1 MNTYQEALESG
12 WERLD
17 SMKPLTKKEIK
28 ESNLTS
34 INKTMLLCYYG
45 HNHTVN
51 PSLFYMAVYSSN
63 IPSIIKILVINGHY
77 PDWSLYCRNVKIYTF
92 LEKIFPID
100 KENNNAYL
108 MSITRGDTELFKYL
122 HGTNHNMSGNN
133 MSGNNDVLIAGANDR
148 RDILE
153 FLRIKNADFNKVN
166 NAGEDLT
173 YIACKHN
180 LHYILTTYC
189 SRDYHR
195 LGITYA
201 AELGYLECLR
211 HFNYNPMQIKRIFFI
226 AAKLGHYDNLVWI
239 LQTWPELKN
248 SVSNGYNALHIACA
262 HNRINNVR
270 LLSEHI
276 GINSTAHN
284 GDTAL
289 HMACYAGNSI
299 EMIDVLVDLGADVH
313 MKNIYSDTPL
323 SLCSNAEV
331 FSYLEN
337 IINRGHYARIM
348 QIPEGIRTI
357 PEGIMAMPEGIRT
370 MTITL
375 NETCNICYETR
386 YTEYI
391 HCSKKHYVC
400 KECWIK
406 ARVNHCLYCYEEIL

>member
-1 MNTYQEALESG
+1 MNAYQEALESG
-12 WERLD
+12 WELLAN
-17 SMKPLTKKEIK
+17 MKPLTKKEIK
-28 ESNLTS
+28 DSNLTS

-63 IPSIIKILVINGHY
+63 IPSIIKILVINAHY

-100 KENNNAYL
+100 KGNNNAYL
-108 MSITRGDTELFKYL
+108 MSISRGDMELCKYL
-122 HGTNHNMSGNN
+122 HSYGKYCD
-133 MSGNNDVLIAGANDR
+133 MSGNNDVLIVGANNR
-148 RDILE
+148 HDILE
-153 FLRIKNADFNKVN
+153 FLKNKNADFNKVN

-173 YIACKHN
+173 YIACKYNFHN
-180 LHYILTTYC
+180 ILNNYC

-195 LGITYA
+195 LGITCA
-201 AELGYLECLR
+201 AKLGHLECLR
-211 HFNYNPMQIKRIFFI
+211 HFNYDQMQIERIFFI
-226 AAKLGHYDNLVWI
+226 AAKLGYYDILVWT

-248 SVSNGYNALHIACA
+248 SDCNGYNALHIACA

-276 GINSTAHN
+276 DINSIAHN

-289 HMACYAGNSI
+289 HMACYTGNSI

-313 MKNIYSDTPL
+313 IKNRYSDTPL

-331 FSYLEN
+331 FSCLEN
-337 IINRGHYARIM
+337 IINRGHYV
-348 QIPEGIRTI
+348 QISPDPII
-357 PEGIMAMPEGIRT
+357 SYANIIS
-370 MTITL
+370 I
-375 NETCNICYETR
+375 NETCNICYETG

-391 HCSKKHYVC
+391 HCTMNHYTC
-400 KECWIK
+400 ITCWT
-406 ARVNHCLYCYEEIL
+406 RCHVSHCLYCYEIIS